1 MCIRDSTGADH
12 GRRGTGFTT
21 TVIKFYD
28 QKYEVLG
35 KILKWDYYRMQKTM
49 SLIEMKKMDSCGE
62 KPKDKKSDGLLD
74 ICIVTTHSK

>member
-1 MCIRDSTGADH
+1 MVAKWFTHLQNQRGASLVSRTGADH

-35 KILKWDYYRMQKTM
+35 KILK
-49 SLIEMKKMDSCGE
+49 
-62 KPKDKKSDGLLD
+62 
-74 ICIVTTHSK
+74 